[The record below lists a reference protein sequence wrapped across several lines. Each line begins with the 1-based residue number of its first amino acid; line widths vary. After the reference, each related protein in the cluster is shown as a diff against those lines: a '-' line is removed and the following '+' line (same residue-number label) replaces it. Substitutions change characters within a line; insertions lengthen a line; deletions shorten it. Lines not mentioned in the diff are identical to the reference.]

1 VLQAHGQATWNRSIR
16 ELGKAGT
23 WTVYLVLGAALLF
36 GAAPLAAL
44 GGLAG
49 WFGGTKLH
57 RPEAQALLGGM
68 LMALPLV
75 GGAVSGIMG
84 GTKALSWES
93 YRIYPLRLRE
103 LFLAELAAGLGDPLP
118 ILAALTLLGTGL
130 GFAAARPLLGLPFL
144 LLCAGAML
152 AMLLIQHLVGAL
164 GAVLVKRLQV
174 ALVVLAL
181 LGWGA
186 SVLAA
191 LGGKAAR
198 REKFAAP
205 DPARVVLVKRT
216 VARTVEVLGWAPTTQ
231 AVRGLQDAAQGQPW
245 RGAARGL
252 PALLVLL
259 VLAGAAARVLAWE
272 SGGEALRMP
281 SAKGAPERLWT
292 FATPAGGVARLT
304 WGALLGSHLGRFGF
318 LIPLMSVVIIKGPA
332 SVLGGSGI
340 WALPSAFAYLALTSG
355 QLQFNQFG
363 LDGHGVKALLLL
375 PIPGRDLLKGK
386 ALGLALYQGL
396 QAALLALLMAFV
408 LRPRALELAAG
419 FCLAGCFFLV
429 QTLIG
434 HWTSVWMARPLP
446 RDSLK
451 NNGMPLVMIAIS
463 LGTTVANS
471 AIFGGAWFLCA
482 AFAPALLLPVMALL
496 LALCAAAYA
505 ALLPAAARYLDANR
519 ERLMAALA

>member
-1 VLQAHGQATWNRSIR
+1 MDT
-16 ELGKAGT
+16 
-23 WTVYLVLGAALLF
+23 
-36 GAAPLAAL
+36 
-44 GGLAG
+44 
-49 WFGGTKLH
+49 
-57 RPEAQALLGGM
+57 
-68 LMALPLV
+68 
-75 GGAVSGIMG
+75 
-84 GTKALSWES
+84 
-93 YRIYPLRLRE
+93 
-103 LFLAELAAGLGDPLP
+103 
-118 ILAALTLLGTGL
+118 
-130 GFAAARPLLGLPFL
+130 
-144 LLCAGAML
+144 
-152 AMLLIQHLVGAL
+152 
-164 GAVLVKRLQV
+164 
-174 ALVVLAL
+174 
-181 LGWGA
+181 
-186 SVLAA
+186 
-191 LGGKAAR
+191 
-198 REKFAAP
+198 
-205 DPARVVLVKRT
+205 
-216 VARTVEVLGWAPTTQ
+216 
-231 AVRGLQDAAQGQPW
+231 
-245 RGAARGL
+245 
-252 PALLVLL
+252 
-259 VLAGAAARVLAWE
+259 
-272 SGGEALRMP
+272 
-281 SAKGAPERLWT
+281 PERLWS

-304 WGALLGSHLGRFGF
+304 WGSLLNSHLGRFGF
-318 LIPLMSVVIIKGPA
+318 LIPLMFIVIIKGPA
-332 SVLGGSGI
+332 SVFGGGGL